1 MKHIFPKKM
10 LQQEKNNLNIM
21 VPQLVIYEK
30 GLITV
35 SKKFRKGGVLNVV
48 DKFSSLRIEL
58 HSKIYTTL
66 A

>member
-1 MKHIFPKKM
+1 
-10 LQQEKNNLNIM
+10 M